1 MKEDRET
8 EGERVRCHTGL
19 KPSYNINYIRL
30 IFVELN
36 IIWSIYCEFRP
47 FPPIEINVFPRRT
60 QMRRAQQYSPFFLS
74 EWRISSGAL
83 ASRNWSSK
91 CTGNLATWAP
101 KVRNLEGSLFIDMD
115 MQPVLWNCLMEY
127 WFKDSIQE
135 LKREQS
141 KRTISH
147 NINSRILSKNWKRE
161 QQSRTISYNMNSR
174 ILSKNWKR
182 EQRSRTISYNINSRI
197 LSNNWKRSN
206 GAGLY
211 HITLILEFYP
221 RFGKGNN
228 ERYRL
233 TDRDSNLQI
242 IRFFKNLFHREFDI
256 LIEILT
262 LWQRFTN
269 TFTTC
274 GTLFFLRVL

>member
-74 EWRISSGAL
+74 EWGISSGAL

-147 NINSRILSKNWKRE
+147 NINSRILSKNKKRE
-161 QQSRTISYNMNSR
+161 HRVGLYHITWILEFYPR
-174 ILSKNWKR
+174 IGKGN
-182 EQRSRTISYNINSRI
+182 
-197 LSNNWKRSN
+197 N

-221 RFGKGNN
+221 IIGKEATGQD
-228 ERYRL
+228 Y
-233 TDRDSNLQI
+233 I
-242 IRFFKNLFHREFDI
+242 I
-256 LIEILT
+256 
-262 LWQRFTN
+262 
-269 TFTTC
+269 
-274 GTLFFLRVL
+274 